1 MSILVILTK
10 VNYFLVKITKFRLIY
25 RRNVVM
31 TVFDRIKELGK
42 RRGYN
47 ISQIE
52 TKLGL
57 GTNSIYN
64 WKKRTPTADNLAKVA
79 KLLHTSTDYLLGL
92 SDDPDTVQND
102 NNDMTKNQ
110 KLIAHSIDPD
120 VTDEEREI
128 IIGMVKEAMKFRRR
142 L

>member
-1 MSILVILTK
+1 
-10 VNYFLVKITKFRLIY
+10 
-25 RRNVVM
+25 M
-31 TVFDRIKELGK
+31 TVFDRIKKLGK

-52 TKLGL
+52 TELGL

-92 SDDPDTVQND
+92 SDEPSPD